1 MKKIMLTTLGLI
13 GVSMTAAVI
22 VSASI
27 YKLAK
32 GEATDEE
39 QFAKKTTNIIG
50 IHIHKNKFKG
60 GQNYGKARIQNT
72 Y

>member
-32 GEATDEE
+32 NEDTDEE
-39 QFAKKTTNIIG
+39 
-50 IHIHKNKFKG
+50 
-60 GQNYGKARIQNT
+60 
-72 Y
+72 